1 MAFNKAKLT
10 NDLKGILK
18 DPKHTNNADA
28 VAVALADAIDQYVK
42 TGNAIG
48 VDSHG
53 DTHNLTLQ

>member
-10 NDLKGILK
+10 NDLKEILG
-18 DPKHTNNADA
+18 DPKHTNNANA
-28 VAVALADAIDQYVK
+28 VAIDLTDAIDEYVR

-48 VDSHG
+48 VDSRG